1 MKDPGERAADAIMK
15 DLEKRIGQIYAG
27 ALKGMIRDNST
38 FLKKIADVDAGKI
51 KPNSF
56 YNTPAKVAKWR
67 AGFTREAI
75 RQDGVVA
82 KIVKRLQ
89 SAGAEARPEI
99 ISARTA
105 VYRANRAFTVDAI
118 SRKAGA
124 KVSFNQYDKR
134 QIDILLSEQETP
146 FTKLAY
152 RNLGGNPSV
161 VQRLTSE
168 LAQAVIKGEGQPDI
182 IKRIRAVTGQSQY
195 QAQRVAQ
202 TERTRVQSQARND
215 VGAEAEKL
223 GLKVTKTW
231 SARMVNTRDTH
242 AALDGTTIPHDQPFV
257 TIDGNELMYPG
268 DPLAPAEEVIQCH
281 CSLITD
287 VEV

>member
-1 MKDPGERAADAIMK
+1 MKDAGERATDAIMR
-15 DLEKRIGQIYAG
+15 DLEKRIGTIYAG
-27 ALKGMIRDNST
+27 ALKGMIRDNAN
-38 FLKKIADVDAGKI
+38 FLQKIADVDAGII
-51 KPNSF
+51 KPHPF

-89 SAGAEARPEI
+89 AAGDASRPELV
-99 ISARTA
+99 ATRTK

-118 SRKAGA
+118 SRKAGG
-124 KVSFNQYDKR
+124 KISFNQYDKR

-146 FTKLAY
+146 FIKIAY
-152 RNLGGNPSV
+152 RNLGSNPAV
-161 VQRLTSE
+161 VRRLTSE
-168 LAQAVIKGEGQPDI
+168 LAQATIKGEGQPDI

-202 TERTRVQSQARND
+202 TERTRVQSQARYD
-215 VGAEAEKL
+215 VGTEAEKL
-223 GLKVTKTW
+223 GLKVVKTW

-257 TIDGNELMYPG
+257 TIDGNELMYPC
-268 DPLAPAEEVIQCH
+268 DPSAPAEEVIQCH
-281 CSLITD
+281 CALITD

>member
-1 MKDPGERAADAIMK
+1 MKDAGERVADTIMK

-27 ALKGMIRDNST
+27 ALKGAIKDNADFLQKIR
-38 FLKKIADVDAGKI
+38 DVDAGKI
-51 KPNSF
+51 KPNKF

-75 RQDGVVA
+75 RQDGVSA
-82 KIVKRLQ
+82 KIIKRLKT
-89 SAGAEARPEI
+89 AGKQVRPEI
-99 ISARTA
+99 VNARTE
-105 VYRANRAFTVDAI
+105 VYRTNRAFTADSI
-118 SRKAGA
+118 SRKAGG

-152 RNLGGNPSV
+152 RNLGSNPSV
-161 VQRLTSE
+161 VRRLTSE
-168 LAQAVIKGEGQPDI
+168 LAQATVLGESQRDI

-202 TERTRVQSQARND
+202 TERTRVQSQARYDAGN
-215 VGAEAEKL
+215 EASAM
-223 GLKVTKTW
+223 GLKIVKKWT
-231 SARMVNTRDTH
+231 ARMVNTRDTH
-242 AALDGTTIPHDQPFV
+242 ASLSGTKVLQNDAFITS
-257 TIDGNELMYPG
+257 DGNALMFPG
-268 DPLAPAEEVIQCH
+268 DTSAPPEEIINCH
-281 CSLITD
+281 CVMITD